1 MKRTPDDVRQALWNY
16 LHRKKSKIA
25 LDLWWLVSA
34 LVILDKCGLLGGAPD
49 RSTEPS
55 ELGEAFAKLFP
66 KSNTPTR
73 NLSLL
78 LKSEVVQLL
87 ASYENTGHPLGAI
100 PGALRKI
107 SLPKEAL
114 KAVNFLNQK
123 GPEVE
128 APLDLDSIWA
138 TITEFM
144 NRIAFDS
151 HESYYSDDRIDDLIA
166 SSLAHAKSTS
176 VIDLCAC
183 SGQTAA
189 AFAGPDTELG
199 LLTENA
205 GTGIVAVARV
215 LVAGQS
221 VGRLKIHVGHPTEIQ
236 VVNRKWDVV
245 IAAPA
250 LWPDERPDSVANFDL
265 GYLEAAMDLVAKG
278 GKAVVHLPL
287 SVLSGKKSQKLRQRL
302 LEDYRIDCLIHGDI
316 ENENEVIEDSTLLF
330 FTKTRSSLRTQ
341 MIDSWTFYQVFDSWG
356 SYKPTKCGFILKNCF
371 IAAVQTFLGVGL
383 EASASA
389 FKTKRHELLKNLA
402 RQAGNLLEELELS
415 TVPSDN
421 LAYDVD
427 AATAGLKLVKQAIKC
442 IDGHNDPTD
451 EASYKEQPFVAEIIA
466 RGYDLCY
473 SRTSVADYER
483 FLDQAEKK
491 HGAQILTLDQI
502 GVIRSGINCPTS
514 HLTKKGSPT
523 QDAESRVVRV
533 VTARNDRGSNNRQ
546 LELIDLETTL
556 VPEVAVALSDD
567 ELLRDGDLL
576 VALSGY
582 PGKIKR
588 VRDICS
594 DLMESGILIPAVA
607 TNRYAILHL
616 HDSFKADLGGF
627 EMVAKLLASEPY
639 QEAFKTLAV
648 GDRTKKIDV
657 ATLGKFKIPLLPLEK
672 RLLLDL
678 ALNEEEVTIQAML
691 GAMNKALI
699 SVDAIRCFTGT
710 PEWRHF
716 SEQASTAPT
725 GELRSELSRLVAIH
739 AKEVLDQGPSQ
750 DDPFL
755 DWIRQFTGVADSL
768 EQILKRPLTAEQI
781 LSLQQWRGRVAD
793 AKSPY
798 ESAWTTFREA
808 IELDPEKIRD
818 AVLERSKGVIEAIRT
833 LSLRCERELTQEL
846 NASQERERAISE
858 FWEIS
863 RGSGLRGTDFFVL
876 PFLLM
881 LAKEP
886 RVQEA
891 LEHSNKNAFDA
902 ALFELMSRS
911 RTFQTAVQWF
921 KSVQSKIEEP
931 QLWQILK
938 KGRNLW
944 ANQGEA
950 GLEILVSNFL
960 QQIPGRGSRFQG
972 EPAMPAEAMAFMIAA
987 AGLTPPGQ
995 VYVPYAPGYGFS
1007 GVLPAGVEG
1016 YFQFR
1021 TEHEAGIFAIHEM
1034 AAGRHSPFEVSDP
1047 TTHWN
1052 PLDRRFNAVIAMPPF
1067 NQRISRNSDPVEVA
1081 CIKKA
1086 LSALSPRGKA
1096 VICVNSGFLMR
1107 SDRVVRDFRRE
1118 LVTDSEI
1125 EAVIQLPSGILAG
1138 SSIAISLLVLRN
1150 SERKMQSVRFIDA
1163 TDCVVSGQRNEPP
1176 RLDLAEL
1183 QKRWHDDSHSKS
1195 RSVAMEELERKEF
1208 DLTPARYLVAEIM
1221 APDNHTLIRLGDL
1234 ISQIRF
1240 PRCQLGDRGIPLGP
1254 RSIPSIGSLD
1264 SVSFENHEVID
1275 AEGLT
1280 HLENTIRV
1288 NKSALI
1294 INPIFSRDGLAA
1306 CLFEHNGVDLFLLR
1320 PDMLTFEVK
1329 SELVDTQWLL
1339 LALGSELTRKQIE
1352 ALTVG
1357 IGIPRVRQSLLLDV
1371 KLAVP
1376 NQKSQ
1381 QRALVAFHKESLLKS
1396 RAKELGL
1403 EDLVHTLKSRFRNEL
1418 RQRRHNLAPAVNQIK
1433 SRIETLSKT
1442 LEIGGKISA
1451 DQIISR
1457 ASLVSFKDYLQSTS
1471 LECEYLCRSVERLA
1485 EESLFETP
1493 KPLDFIKELRNLAK
1507 KHSPDGIKVS
1517 VEVDEISFVNPLKN
1531 QKIKPIVSIGDGDFK
1546 DLFRNIVDN
1555 AKRHGFAENPDEG
1568 HVHIAVSFLQQQQ
1581 MLELIFMNN
1590 GVPLPEGMD
1599 THRFALWGEKAGR
1612 SGNTGIGGYHIN
1624 SIMEH
1629 VGGSLEVLSV
1639 PNHSFPVQLKL
1650 LFPICYE
1657 DTI

>member
-250 LWPDERPDSVANFDL
+250 LWPDERPNSVANFDL

-302 LEDYRIDCLIHGDI
+302 LEDYRIDCLVHEAFEDVT
-316 ENENEVIEDSTLLF
+316 EVIEDSILLF
-330 FTKTRSSLRTQ
+330 FTKTRPSLRTQ
-341 MIDSWTFYQVFDSWG
+341 MIDSWDFYEVFQHTKDS
-356 SYKPTKCGFILKNCF
+356 SILKNCF

-383 EASASA
+383 EASTSE
-389 FKTKRHELLKNLA
+389 FKTKRRDFLKNLA
-402 RQAGNLLEELELS
+402 HQVGNLLEGLELS

-427 AATAGLKLVKQAIKC
+427 AATAGLRLVNRAIKC
-442 IDGHNDPTD
+442 LDGHSDPTD
-451 EASYKEQPFVAEIIA
+451 EASYKEQPLVAEIIA
-466 RGYDLCY
+466 RGYDLRY
-473 SRTSVADYER
+473 SMTTVADYER
-483 FLDQAEKK
+483 FLDQAENK
-491 HGAQILTLDQI
+491 HDAQILTLDQI

-523 QDAESRVVRV
+523 QNAGSRVVRV

-657 ATLGKFKIPLLPLEK
+657 ATLGKFKIPLLPPEK

-1067 NQRISRNSDPVEVA
+1067 NQRISRNSDPLEVN
-1081 CIKKA
+1081 CIKNS
-1086 LSALSPRGKA
+1086 LSALNQRGKA

-1107 SDRVVRDFRRE
+1107 SDRVVRDFLRE
-1118 LVTDSEI
+1118 LVTDSKI

-1240 PRCQLGDRGIPLGP
+1240 PRCQPGDRGIQIKPN
-1254 RSIPSIGSLD
+1254 SIPTIGSLD
-1264 SVSFENHEVID
+1264 PVSFENHEMVD

-1280 HLENTIRV
+1280 HPANTRRV

-1294 INPIFSRDGLAA
+1294 INPMLSRDGLAA
-1306 CLFEHNGVDLFLLR
+1306 CLFEHKGVDLFLMMS
-1320 PDMLTFEVK
+1320 DMLTFEVR

-1352 ALTVG
+1352 SLTVG
-1357 IGIPRVRQSLLLDV
+1357 IGIPRVRQSLLLDI

-1381 QRALVAFHKESLLKS
+1381 QRALIAFHKESLLKS

-1403 EDLVHTLKSRFRNEL
+1403 EELVHKSDKEQDRN
-1418 RQRRHNLAPAVNQIK
+1418 A
-1433 SRIETLSKT
+1433 
-1442 LEIGGKISA
+1442 
-1451 DQIISR
+1451 
-1457 ASLVSFKDYLQSTS
+1457 
-1471 LECEYLCRSVERLA
+1471 
-1485 EESLFETP
+1485 
-1493 KPLDFIKELRNLAK
+1493 
-1507 KHSPDGIKVS
+1507 
-1517 VEVDEISFVNPLKN
+1517 
-1531 QKIKPIVSIGDGDFK
+1531 FK
-1546 DLFRNIVDN
+1546 DLRAWRLNISGSDCQSRISYLVQ
-1555 AKRHGFAENPDEG
+1555 R
-1568 HVHIAVSFLQQQQ
+1568 
-1581 MLELIFMNN
+1581 
-1590 GVPLPEGMD
+1590 LP
-1599 THRFALWGEKAGR
+1599 TV
-1612 SGNTGIGGYHIN
+1612 N
-1624 SIMEH
+1624 
-1629 VGGSLEVLSV
+1629 
-1639 PNHSFPVQLKL
+1639 KL
-1650 LFPICYE
+1650 RIRAYL
-1657 DTI
+1657 